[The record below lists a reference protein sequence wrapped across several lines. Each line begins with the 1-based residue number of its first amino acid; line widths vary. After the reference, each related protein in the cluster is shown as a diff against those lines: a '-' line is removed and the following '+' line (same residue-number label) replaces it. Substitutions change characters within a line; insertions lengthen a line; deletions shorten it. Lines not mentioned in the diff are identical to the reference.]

1 MGYRAGFTRPI
12 PHISSIIP
20 VISGE
25 SPKNELLIEATRFV
39 SGLRQSVDFPFFIAG
54 GGLFGFAAQFW
65 LLRTG
70 VKILLE
76 QGGGIGMVDVQGE
89 PATKFYIL
97 VSGRLGVVLEL
108 DFGVTKKNYM
118 VTSVGP
124 GQMFAYSGLV
134 GNPHYTAG
142 SRAMA
147 NSAYLEF
154 DVAKLNAA
162 FNEDPRLGHVMM
174 RMVAQTIASRLRAMP
189 TSAVARLSASP
200 AGSNWPLARAI
211 RTPACTSANSS
222 GFELADS
229 SFSRT

>member
-1 MGYRAGFTRPI
+1 MDVKEFLKTIPEFAQLPEADVDLVARIAKVGEVKAG
-12 PHISSIIP
+12 S
-20 VISGE
+20 
-25 SPKNELLIEATRFV
+25 
-39 SGLRQSVDFPFFIAG
+39 
-54 GGLFGFAAQFW
+54 
-65 LLRTG
+65 
-70 VKILLE
+70 
-76 QGGGIGMVDVQGE
+76 MVDVQGE

-108 DFGVTKKNYM
+108 DFGVAKKNYM

-147 NSAYLEF
+147 NSTYLEF

-174 RMVAQTIASRLRAMP
+174 RMVAQTIASRLRAMQLQLAQQY
-189 TSAVARLSASP
+189 AVSEAEQAP
-200 AGSNWPLARAI
+200 
-211 RTPACTSANSS
+211 
-222 GFELADS
+222 E
-229 SFSRT
+229 

>member
-1 MGYRAGFTRPI
+1 MDVKEF
-12 PHISSIIP
+12 
-20 VISGE
+20 
-25 SPKNELLIEATRFV
+25 
-39 SGLRQSVDFPFFIAG
+39 
-54 GGLFGFAAQFW
+54 
-65 LLRTG
+65 LRTIPEFAQLPEADVDLVARIAKVG
-70 VKILLE
+70 EAKA
-76 QGGGIGMVDVQGE
+76 GSMVDVQGE

-108 DFGVTKKNYM
+108 DFGVAKKNYM

-147 NSAYLEF
+147 NSTYLEF

-174 RMVAQTIASRLRAMP
+174 RMVAQTIASRLRAMQ
-189 TSAVARLSASP
+189 LQ
-200 AGSNWPLARAI
+200 LAQQYAMNEAEQA
-211 RTPACTSANSS
+211 P
-222 GFELADS
+222 E
-229 SFSRT
+229 

>member
-1 MGYRAGFTRPI
+1 MDIKAFLKTIPEFAPLPEADLDLVAGIAR
-12 PHISSIIP
+12 
-20 VISGE
+20 VGE
-25 SPKNELLIEATRFV
+25 AK
-39 SGLRQSVDFPFFIAG
+39 AG
-54 GGLFGFAAQFW
+54 SM
-65 LLRTG
+65 
-70 VKILLE
+70 I
-76 QGGGIGMVDVQGE
+76 DVQGE

-147 NSAYLEF
+147 NSTYLEF
-154 DVAKLNAA
+154 DVAKLNVA

-174 RMVAQTIASRLRAMP
+174 RMVAQTIASRLRAMQLQLAQQY
-189 TSAVARLSASP
+189 AVSEAEQAP
-200 AGSNWPLARAI
+200 
-211 RTPACTSANSS
+211 
-222 GFELADS
+222 D
-229 SFSRT
+229 

>member
-1 MGYRAGFTRPI
+1 MDVKEF
-12 PHISSIIP
+12 
-20 VISGE
+20 
-25 SPKNELLIEATRFV
+25 
-39 SGLRQSVDFPFFIAG
+39 
-54 GGLFGFAAQFW
+54 
-65 LLRTG
+65 LRTIPEFAQLPEADVDLVARIAKVG
-70 VKILLE
+70 EAKA
-76 QGGGIGMVDVQGE
+76 GSMVDVQGE

-108 DFGVTKKNYM
+108 DFGVAKKNNM

-147 NSAYLEF
+147 NSTYLEF

-174 RMVAQTIASRLRAMP
+174 RMVAQTIASRLRAMQ
-189 TSAVARLSASP
+189 LQ
-200 AGSNWPLARAI
+200 LAQQYAMNEAEQA
-211 RTPACTSANSS
+211 P
-222 GFELADS
+222 E
-229 SFSRT
+229 

>member
-1 MGYRAGFTRPI
+1 MDVKAFLKTIPEFEQLPDADVDLMARLAKVGEAKAG
-12 PHISSIIP
+12 S
-20 VISGE
+20 
-25 SPKNELLIEATRFV
+25 
-39 SGLRQSVDFPFFIAG
+39 
-54 GGLFGFAAQFW
+54 
-65 LLRTG
+65 
-70 VKILLE
+70 
-76 QGGGIGMVDVQGE
+76 MVDVQGE

-147 NSAYLEF
+147 NSTFLEF
-154 DVAKLNAA
+154 DVAKLDDA

-174 RMVAQTIASRLRAMP
+174 KMVAQTIASRLRAMQLQLAQQY
-189 TSAVARLSASP
+189 AVSEAESSP
-200 AGSNWPLARAI
+200 
-211 RTPACTSANSS
+211 
-222 GFELADS
+222 D
-229 SFSRT
+229 

>member
-1 MGYRAGFTRPI
+1 MDVKEFLKTIPEFAQLPEADVDLVARIAKVGEAKAG
-12 PHISSIIP
+12 S
-20 VISGE
+20 
-25 SPKNELLIEATRFV
+25 
-39 SGLRQSVDFPFFIAG
+39 
-54 GGLFGFAAQFW
+54 
-65 LLRTG
+65 
-70 VKILLE
+70 
-76 QGGGIGMVDVQGE
+76 MVDVQGD

-108 DFGVTKKNYM
+108 DFGVAKKNYM

-147 NSAYLEF
+147 NSTYLEF

-174 RMVAQTIASRLRAMP
+174 RMVAQTIASRLRAMQLQLAQQY
-189 TSAVARLSASP
+189 AVSEAEQAP
-200 AGSNWPLARAI
+200 
-211 RTPACTSANSS
+211 
-222 GFELADS
+222 E
-229 SFSRT
+229 